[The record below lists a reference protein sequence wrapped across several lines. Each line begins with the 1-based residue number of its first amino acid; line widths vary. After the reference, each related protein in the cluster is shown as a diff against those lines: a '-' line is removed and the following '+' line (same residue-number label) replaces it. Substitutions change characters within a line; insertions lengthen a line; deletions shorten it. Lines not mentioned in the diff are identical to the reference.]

1 MSHPSESPI
10 PSLTTISQLAYAL
23 GPDSIPHTT
32 EIDTVPCAG
41 IRIPHGALTGL
52 LAWRLVVRLA
62 PPAKEKRG
70 WWDNYTDRR
79 INYSEPTVHTPQ
91 HTEAPLAI
99 PFTSVSALSLP
110 LFTQVLSPSGSGNL
124 HDLAKKV
131 RPSSFVLTRQPHF
144 SKTHPQPIRRSPL
157 QPQSQMHE
165 TSSPISNALVVNFIL
180 DTSLPYSI
188 ISRDTLIALGYPVL
202 HLLASLPLAT
212 VTLSIQ
218 NIPTRFH
225 IARPNEASRL
235 GVQFLHDA
243 GVSVLFPKDGLG
255 VGPVLYGKFFFP
267 PFSATNLRDNL
278 LVSVESVNLLKDVP
292 RTISPQQKLGV
303 KLTLPQRVRA
313 LFGYPQRDR

>member
-1 MSHPSESPI
+1 MSHPFESPI
-10 PSLTTISQLAYAL
+10 PPLTTISQLAYAL

-62 PPAKEKRG
+62 PPAKQKQG
-70 WWDNYTDRR
+70 WWNDHTNRR
-79 INYSEPTVHTPQ
+79 NNHSSPTVHTS
-91 HTEAPLAI
+91 PLAI
-99 PFTSVSALSLP
+99 SYNPYTSVSALSLP
-110 LFTQVLSPSGSGNL
+110 LFSQVLSPSSAGNL
-124 HDLAKKV
+124 HDLDRKV
-131 RPSSFVLTRQPHF
+131 RPSSVVSSRQPRF
-144 SKTHPQPIRRSPL
+144 LKSHPHPIRRSRA
-157 QPQSQMHE
+157 QRQSRLHE
-165 TSSPISNALVVNFIL
+165 TSPPISNAIVVNFIL

-188 ISRDTLIALGYPVL
+188 ISRDTLVALGYPIH
-202 HLLASLPLAT
+202 HLLASMPLAT

-255 VGPVLYGKFFFP
+255 VGPVLYGKSFP
-267 PFSATNLRDNL
+267 FRRLQISVTIDLFQLNL
-278 LVSVESVNLLKDVP
+278 SVC
-292 RTISPQQKLGV
+292 
-303 KLTLPQRVRA
+303 
-313 LFGYPQRDR
+313 

>member
-1 MSHPSESPI
+1 MLTPICITVSHASESPI
-10 PSLTTISQLAYAL
+10 PPLTTISQLAYAL

-70 WWDNYTDRR
+70 WWSNYTDRM
-79 INYSEPTVHTPQ
+79 NNFSEPTVHTPHYTGAQ
-91 HTEAPLAI
+91 LEIPYN

-110 LFTQVLSPSGSGNL
+110 LFTQVLSPTGAGDL
-124 HDLAKKV
+124 HDLARKA
-131 RPSSFVLTRQPHF
+131 RPSSFVLTRQPRS
-144 SKTHPQPIRRSPL
+144 SKTHPQPTRWT
-157 QPQSQMHE
+157 QSHSQLHQ
-165 TSSPISNALVVNFIL
+165 TSTAISNALVVNFIL
-180 DTSLPYSI
+180 DTSLSYSI
-188 ISRDTLIALGYPVL
+188 ISRDTLIALGYPIF
-202 HLLASLPLAT
+202 HSMSLAT

-255 VGPVLYGKFFFP
+255 VGPVLYGESFF
-267 PFSATNLRDNL
+267 SYRLK
-278 LVSVESVNLLKDVP
+278 VSVTTDLCFS
-292 RTISPQQKLGV
+292 
-303 KLTLPQRVRA
+303 
-313 LFGYPQRDR
+313 